1 MLTSWFMVTLSD
13 ESAEGF
19 GLSQTV
25 FSEGVIVMD
34 SKKHWIL
41 GLVTCGVILGG
52 CAMVHGEDEE
62 KEEKEVKVKIEDV
75 PAPVKATLL
84 READG
89 QEIKTVDLET
99 LKGGK
104 TVYEADVKI
113 DGTNYE
119 INVAPDGKL
128 ISKKIDNEEDEK
140 KGKDEEKEEKG
151 KDKDKD

>member
-1 MLTSWFMVTLSD
+1 MLASWFMVTFFGD
-13 ESAEGF
+13 SAEWF
-19 GLSQTV
+19 GLSHTV
-25 FSEGVIVMD
+25 FSEGVVVMD
-34 SKKHWIL
+34 SKKHWVL
-41 GLVTCGVILGG
+41 GLVTCGLILGG
-52 CAMVHGEDEE
+52 CAAVHGEDEA
-62 KEEKEVKVKIEDV
+62 KEENEVKVKIEDV

-84 READG
+84 REAEG
-89 QEIKTVDLET
+89 QEIKTVDKET
-99 LKGGK
+99 VTGGK

-128 ISKKIDNEEDEK
+128 ISKKIDTEEDEK